1 MTGDRAEG
9 LALIETIAP
18 VSRETVDR
26 LDRFAAILSRW
37 SKAKNLVGPDTL
49 ARIWTRHIADSVQAQ
64 ACVPEARRWAD
75 LGAGAGLPGLVIAIL
90 LAGEH
95 RANVDLVESNGRKCA
110 FLRAA
115 QRETGAAA
123 TIRCMRIEDYV
134 GDIAREVEAVSAR
147 ALAPLDRLIALAY
160 PLLAAGAVGVF
171 HKGQDVERELT
182 EASRCWTFTH
192 ELVPSRTQTGAAI
205 VIVRDCVARAV

>member
-1 MTGDRAEG
+1 MSEDRADG
-9 LALIETIAP
+9 LALIQSIAP
-18 VSRETVDR
+18 VSRETVER
-26 LDRFAAILSRW
+26 LDRYAETLARW

-49 ARIWTRHIADSVQAQ
+49 AHLWVRHIADSVQAQ
-64 ACVPEARRWAD
+64 ACLPGARRWAD
-75 LGAGAGLPGLVIAIL
+75 LGSGAGLPGLVIAIL
-90 LAGEH
+90 LAAEAG
-95 RANVDLVESNGRKCA
+95 ATVDLVESNGRKCG

-115 QRETGAAA
+115 QRETGARA
-123 TIRCMRIEDYV
+123 TVRCMRIEDYAANPPA
-134 GDIAREVEAVSAR
+134 DIEAVSAR

-192 ELVPSRTQTGAAI
+192 ELVPSRTQAGAAI
-205 VIVRDCVARAV
+205 VILRDCVAKPG